1 MSQKIRLRLT
11 DRRRPVFISGLYT
24 CAHMRSCVCVNLH
37 LLTCSDICTYIHF
50 YFLICAENWSQLC
63 QFPSICISKKKSDG
77 DADDILGVVIRN
89 TEVIWETRHDVV
101 AYLTAVP
108 QVMK

>member
-1 MSQKIRLRLT
+1 MQKTGHSYASFLLFVSQ
-11 DRRRPVFISGLYT
+11 
-24 CAHMRSCVCVNLH
+24 
-37 LLTCSDICTYIHF
+37 
-50 YFLICAENWSQLC
+50 
-63 QFPSICISKKKSDG
+63 KKKSDG

-89 TEVIWETRHDVV
+89 TKVIWETRHDVV

>member
-1 MSQKIRLRLT
+1 MHIHTFLFSDLCRKLVT
-11 DRRRPVFISGLYT
+11 AMPVSFYLY
-24 CAHMRSCVCVNLH
+24 L
-37 LLTCSDICTYIHF
+37 
-50 YFLICAENWSQLC
+50 
-63 QFPSICISKKKSDG
+63 KKKSDG

-89 TEVIWETRHDVV
+89 TKVIWETRHDVV

>member
-1 MSQKIRLRLT
+1 MQKTGHSYASFLLFVSQ
-11 DRRRPVFISGLYT
+11 
-24 CAHMRSCVCVNLH
+24 
-37 LLTCSDICTYIHF
+37 
-50 YFLICAENWSQLC
+50 
-63 QFPSICISKKKSDG
+63 KKSDG

>member
-1 MSQKIRLRLT
+1 M
-11 DRRRPVFISGLYT
+11 PVSFYLY
-24 CAHMRSCVCVNLH
+24 L
-37 LLTCSDICTYIHF
+37 
-50 YFLICAENWSQLC
+50 
-63 QFPSICISKKKSDG
+63 KKKSDG